1 MEEYGELGER
11 YPVIGDRISGIVSK
25 MQQNLE
31 RLELIDPIDLMERFE
46 SDLFSLAE
54 TMEEQILTQA
64 VAETEKLQSEID
76 ALRLIIDARD
86 NLEKES
92 KKAAAKPKKVKE
104 NKDANATKARS

>member
-11 YPVIGDRISGIVSK
+11 YPVIGDRISGIVSR
-25 MQQNLE
+25 MQESLE
-31 RLELIDPIDLMERFE
+31 RLELLDPIDLMERFE

-76 ALRLIIDARD
+76 ALRLIIESRD
-86 NLEKES
+86 KAD
-92 KKAAAKPKKVKE
+92 KKAETKQAKE
-104 NKDANATKARS
+104 NKDANATEKNS